1 MKKAIVLV
9 MALLMVTCVF
19 AGCGE
24 ETKTPATE
32 PETVNVPKDAAVITA
47 ITSGEVYGKDV
58 STFMA
63 DITIKNNKASGTL
76 PYVAQYSGYTAAQG
90 DLEGKMYFTEY
101 AEGKYGYGHYIA
113 FEIAAPKDA
122 TVSAESKIELIS
134 GTDKRSFTGAD
145 FKDGKLALVCRLTG
159 ERDDVIFTTDWDGEG
174 EAFATYTNVLST
186 KGVECKSR
194 QDFDIL
200 HETILALDN
209 RQEWIQYETYS
220 ISRDADKR
228 GTGEVRHNAWGT
240 AEMAT
245 RENVL
250 YLDCAGFICAATI
263 NSIGYDFH
271 NKESIDIVRN
281 TDQRVLYYEP
291 TFKES
296 QAEKDAI
303 YKDFVDILEPGDVIA
318 YAYYNGTSVDTD
330 GHTMIYI
337 GDGIM
342 AHCAGDVFIDGN
354 YHKSSTGKSYDTED
368 LGGAID
374 FDSIYDTLLM
384 PAHARDLMTKSRFAI
399 IRPLDGEYEVNED
412 AKIRAEKLSG
422 VVIEKYSSH
431 PFGKTADKGQEITIN
446 IKFTNKSAQ
455 DKALEVLSPLPQG
468 VTLVSGENNFNYTLK
483 SGEDKTFT
491 FTVKVND
498 DTAYDTELEF
508 ETTICGMNIP
518 TTIVPVEK
526 TWTDAEQKKFA
537 DTFKS
542 STFTATNDFDLMVE
556 AYAKIGMT
564 LPVGDAKSISDLIE
578 DITIPTYENRFW
590 DLNPDQTTAGYRMLV
605 PGQYGGMR
613 LYLQGLN
620 HERRTT
626 KVTTIP
632 LNIGDIFIFAGD
644 AFTTPAQ
651 AMQKT
656 DMYIYLG
663 DNTFATYD
671 NGVKTFQAD
680 GVTRT
685 AHAYGGEEKF
695 LDDELTQLYG
705 SSFFAVLRPSMGN

>member
-9 MALLMVTCVF
+9 MALLMVACVF
-19 AGCGE
+19 AGCGDE
-24 ETKTPATE
+24 KTPAQS
-32 PETVNVPKDAAVITA
+32 ETVNVPKDAAVITA

-58 STFMA
+58 STFMS
-63 DITIKNNKASGTL
+63 DVTIKNNKASGVL

-101 AEGKYGYGHYIA
+101 AEGKYGYGHFIA

-122 TVSAESKIELIS
+122 TVSADSKIELIS

-159 ERDDVIFTTDWDGEG
+159 ECDDLIFTTDWDGEG
-174 EAFATYTNVLST
+174 EAFATYNNVISM

-209 RQEWIQYETYS
+209 RQEWIQYETFS
-220 ISRDADKR
+220 ISRDADKS
-228 GTGEVRHNAWGT
+228 GTGEVRHNAYAT

-245 RENVL
+245 RDNIV
-250 YLDCAGFICAATI
+250 YLDCAGFINAATI
-263 NSIGYDFH
+263 NSIGYDFQ
-271 NKESIDIVRN
+271 NKESIDIVHN
-281 TDQRVLYYEP
+281 TAQRVLYYEP

-296 QAEKDAI
+296 QAEKAAI
-303 YKDFVDILEPGDVIA
+303 YKDFVDILEPGDVIV

-337 GDGIM
+337 GNGIM
-342 AHCAGDVFIDGN
+342 AHCAGEVFIDGN

-368 LGGAID
+368 IGGAID

-384 PAHARDLMTKSRFAI
+384 PSHARDLMTKSRFAI
-399 IRPLDGEYEVNED
+399 IRPLDGEYEVVED
-412 AKIRAEKLSG
+412 AKIRAGKLSG
-422 VVIEKYSSH
+422 VVIEKLSSH
-431 PFGKTADKGQEITIN
+431 PFGKTADKGQEITITIN
-446 IKFTNKSAQ
+446 FTNKSAEE
-455 DKALEVLSPLPQG
+455 KTLAVLSTIPEG
-468 VTLVSGENNFNYTLK
+468 TTLVSGENNFDYVLK
-483 SGEDKTFT
+483 PGESKSFSY
-491 FTVKVND
+491 TVKVNA

-508 ETTICGMNIP
+508 ETTVCGMNIP
-518 TTIVPVEK
+518 TQFVSVRK
-526 TWTDAEQKKFA
+526 TLTDDQQKAFA
-537 DTFKS
+537 DAFKNA
-542 STFTATNDFDLMVE
+542 TFTATNDFDLMVE
-556 AYAKIGMT
+556 AYAKAGMT
-564 LPVGDAKSISDLIE
+564 IPLGDAKSIKDLIE
-578 DITIPTYENRFW
+578 DITILTYENRFM
-590 DLNPDQTTAGYRMLV
+590 DLNPDQTTPGYRMLV

-620 HERRTT
+620 HERRAV
-626 KVTTIP
+626 KVTTVP

-651 AMQKT
+651 ALEKT
-656 DMYIYLG
+656 DLYIYLG

-705 SSFFAVLRPSMGN
+705 SSFFAVIRPSMGN